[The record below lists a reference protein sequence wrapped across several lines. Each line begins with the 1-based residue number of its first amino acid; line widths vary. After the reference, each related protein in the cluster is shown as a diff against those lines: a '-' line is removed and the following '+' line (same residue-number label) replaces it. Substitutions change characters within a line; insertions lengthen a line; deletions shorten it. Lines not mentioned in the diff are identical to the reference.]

1 MRLYEQMIALGYH
14 LIVGQLFG
22 LFFSFLSICCI
33 PLSRW
38 IRIIFYTFFSVLC
51 TCLYYYGLYRIN
63 GGMIHIYLLLISFLG
78 LYLYYYYFYEVLLP
92 IFYIVIRPFKKQ
104 MRFAKNKICV
114 IMNKQRDK
122 RRRKALKNEQ
132 KKKVQKT

>member
-51 TCLYYYGLYRIN
+51 TCLYYY
-63 GGMIHIYLLLISFLG
+63 
-78 LYLYYYYFYEVLLP
+78 YFYEVLLP

-122 RRRKALKNEQ
+122 RRRKAQKNEQ
-132 KKKVQKT
+132 KKNIQKT